1 MDTRKFTGK
10 LSAIAI
16 SILLAS
22 CGGGGGYYDK
32 NDNGNSNGNG
42 NGGTTVEAVNITT
55 ITLYDLNNTTTNS
68 VTAAGATAK
77 VKVTDQAGKGISGAI
92 VTFSGEGVIFGT
104 TNGAVLTN
112 ADGEA
117 SISIKPQDINTTGAY
132 QISATANY
140 NGTSATTSPYSFT
153 LQAANI
159 ILFGMVAATAD
170 LESGASTNITLKTQD
185 ANTKVNQNNVTVN
198 FSASCGT
205 FEPAIVAS
213 SNQGDVTTS
222 YKAIGTDGKLC
233 EGKHTIR
240 ASGSNIPESRVE
252 VNIAAIEAN
261 SLVYTTTNAVN
272 LGIKNS
278 GSAASGQIEFT
289 LYANGT
295 PAANKDVNIELVRA
309 PEDLSFISLGNR
321 TIKTV
326 KSDPN
331 GKVVV
336 TLYPG
341 DKPGPVE
348 IKATLVSNNTVS
360 ALSKNVA
367 VSTGRVT
374 QNGLSLS
381 ASKNSL
387 QDDKDGDTASITA
400 SMADRNG
407 NPVPD
412 GTTISFVAE
421 GGSITPN
428 CSTTKGICSVT
439 LRTQNPRPLDNRVS
453 VLAYV
458 EGDKSFI
465 DIDGDNVYTENVDT
479 LNNNIG
485 DFFRDDNEDNLYNAS
500 LGEFIYKRS
509 AGKLACALSS
519 IGQPNIADTCD
530 NKLDAVLRKQMLFAF
545 ASDTPTFF
553 GVSGVDQSM
562 SKISNFTNFSFKV
575 FGNSARQIPMPSGTT
590 VSVSAKDNSEFKPVA
605 QLISVAGVNGVPD
618 TKNIVVSNAEPNTT
632 IQVKLNDSYYFVN
645 IAGNGTGTLTGQSKD
660 LTGSPAVEYTNTS
673 CEAEIISGN
682 LEVPGI
688 MSLFTPASFKDVS
701 ADVAYS
707 VKMKG
712 CAVSDDIKI
721 VITAPNKVTTRT
733 ITL

>member
-1 MDTRKFTGK
+1 MGILRLSKIMDTRKLTGK

-22 CGGGGGYYDK
+22 CGGGGGGYYDK
-32 NDNGNSNGNG
+32 NDNGTGNG
-42 NGGTTVEAVNITT
+42 NGGTTVEAVNITN
-55 ITLYDLNNTTTNS
+55 IALYDVNNAVTNS
-68 VTAAGATAK
+68 ITAAGVTAK
-77 VKVTDQAGKGISGAI
+77 VKVTDKTGKGISGAV
-92 VTFSGEGVIFGT
+92 VTFSGEGVVFGT
-104 TNGAVLTN
+104 TNAAVLTN

-117 SISIKPQDINTTGAY
+117 SISIKPQDLNTTGAY

-140 NGTSATTSPYSFT
+140 NGTSATTSPYNFS

-159 ILFGMVAATAD
+159 VLVGMVAATTD

-240 ASGSNIPESRVE
+240 ASGSNIPESKVE
-252 VNIAAIEAN
+252 VNIAATEAN

-321 TIKTV
+321 AIKTV

-374 QNGLSLS
+374 QDGFSLS
-381 ASKNSL
+381 VSKNAL
-387 QDDKDGDTASITA
+387 QSKVDGDSATINV
-400 SMADRNG
+400 MLRDRTG
-407 NPVPD
+407 NPVPN
-412 GTTISFVAE
+412 GTVVSFVSE
-421 GGSITPN
+421 GGVVTPN
-428 CSTTKGICSVT
+428 CSTTDGRCSVT
-439 LRTQNPRPLDNRVS
+439 LSVQDPRPLDNRVT

-458 EGDKSFI
+458 EGDKQYI
-465 DIDGDNVYTENVDT
+465 DKNGNNLYDEGEPFAKLVNDSTGKLVEENT
-479 LNNNIG
+479 NIG
-485 DFFRDDNEDNLYNAS
+485 DFFRDDNENNQYDANF
-500 LGEFIYKRS
+500 GEYIYKRS
-509 AGKLACALSS
+509 FGNSLCGLST
-519 IGQPNIADTCD
+519 IDQPNIAGTC
-530 NKLDAVLRKQMLFAF
+530 NSGLSAVLRQQLLFAF
-545 ASDTPTFF
+545 SENTAT
-553 GVSGVDQSM
+553 
-562 SKISNFTNFSFKV
+562 FTNVTASGSLLSFNLY
-575 FGNSARQIPMPSGTT
+575 GNSMQSVPMPTGST
-590 VSVSAKDNSEFKPVA
+590 VSVTPEDNTKDNNLSCSAELVQGSSPVA
-605 QLISVAGVNGVPD
+605 SVFNLLTPTTFKNSTQAFYGYRLKECAVGDMFKVSVAAPD
-618 TKNIVVSNAEPNTT
+618 GKVST
-632 IQVKLNDSYYFVN
+632 IF
-645 IAGNGTGTLTGQSKD
+645 
-660 LTGSPAVEYTNTS
+660 
-673 CEAEIISGN
+673 
-682 LEVPGI
+682 
-688 MSLFTPASFKDVS
+688 
-701 ADVAYS
+701 VAY
-707 VKMKG
+707 K
-712 CAVSDDIKI
+712 
-721 VITAPNKVTTRT
+721 
-733 ITL
+733 

>member
-1 MDTRKFTGK
+1 MDTRKLTGK

-22 CGGGGGYYDK
+22 CGGGGGGYYDK
-32 NDNGNSNGNG
+32 NNNGTDNG
-42 NGGTTVEAVNITT
+42 NGGTTVQAVNITN
-55 ITLYDLNNTTTNS
+55 IALYDVNNS
-68 VTAAGATAK
+68 VTNSITAAGVTAK
-77 VKVTDQAGKGISGAI
+77 VKVTDKAGKGISGAV
-92 VTFSGEGVIFGT
+92 VTFSGEGVVFGT
-104 TNGAVLTN
+104 TNAAVLTN

-117 SISIKPQDINTTGAY
+117 SISIKPQDLNTTGAY

-140 NGTSATTSPYSFT
+140 NGTSATTSPYNFS

-159 ILFGMVAATAD
+159 VLVGMVAATTN

-233 EGKHTIR
+233 EGKQTIR
-240 ASGSNIPESRVE
+240 ASGSNIPESKLE
-252 VNIAAIEAN
+252 VSIAATEAN

-321 TIKTV
+321 AIKTV

-348 IKATLVSNNTVS
+348 IKATLVSNNAVS
-360 ALSKNVA
+360 ALSKNIA

-381 ASKNSL
+381 VSKNSL
-387 QDDKDGDTASITA
+387 QNAIDGDSATITA
-400 SMADRNG
+400 RMVDRTG

-412 GTTISFVAE
+412 GTVISFVSE
-421 GGSITPN
+421 GGKVEPN
-428 CSTTKGICSVT
+428 CSSVKGECSVV
-439 LRTQNPRPLDNRVS
+439 LSTQNPRPLNNNTAVLDNRVT

-458 EGDKSFI
+458 EGDKSFT
-465 DIDGDNVYTENVDT
+465 DTDGDNLYTKGVDK
-479 LNNNIG
+479 LLSNIG
-485 DFFRDDNEDNLYNAS
+485 SFFRDDNENNQYDNDYGIGEFLYNRAVI
-500 LGEFIYKRS
+500 GNKAI
-509 AGKLACALSS
+509 CAPST
-519 IGQPNIADTCD
+519 IKQPNIADTCD
-530 NKLDAVLRKQMLFAF
+530 ENLDTVIRQQLLFAF
-545 ASDTPTFF
+545 AESTATYTNVNVSGGLLSFRLYGNSMQSVPMPTGTSVSVTAEDNTKNNDLSCSAELLQGSSPVANVFDLMTPTTFKNTTQVLY
-553 GVSGVDQSM
+553 GYRLKECAVGD
-562 SKISNFTNFSFKV
+562 TFKV
-575 FGNSARQIPMPSGTT
+575 
-590 VSVSAKDNSEFKPVA
+590 
-605 QLISVAGVNGVPD
+605 SVAAPD
-618 TKNIVVSNAEPNTT
+618 GKVST
-632 IQVKLNDSYYFVN
+632 I
-645 IAGNGTGTLTGQSKD
+645 I
-660 LTGSPAVEYTNTS
+660 
-673 CEAEIISGN
+673 
-682 LEVPGI
+682 
-688 MSLFTPASFKDVS
+688 
-701 ADVAYS
+701 VAYQ
-707 VKMKG
+707 
-712 CAVSDDIKI
+712 
-721 VITAPNKVTTRT
+721 
-733 ITL
+733 

>member
-1 MDTRKFTGK
+1 MGILRLSKIMDTRKLTGK

-22 CGGGGGYYDK
+22 CGGGGGGYYDK
-32 NDNGNSNGNG
+32 NDNGTGNG
-42 NGGTTVEAVNITT
+42 NGGTTVEAVNITN
-55 ITLYDLNNTTTNS
+55 IALYDINNAITNS
-68 VTAAGATAK
+68 ITATGVTAK
-77 VKVTDQAGKGISGAI
+77 VKVTDKAGNAISGAI
-92 VTFSGEGVIFGT
+92 VTFSGTGVVFGT

-117 SISIKPQDINTTGAY
+117 SISVKPESLNINGAY
-132 QISATANY
+132 QISATTEY
-140 NGTSATTSPYSFT
+140 NGTSAASQAKSFT

-159 ILFGMVAATAD
+159 VLVGMAAATTD

-213 SNQGDVTTS
+213 SNQGDITTS

-233 EGKHTIR
+233 EGKQTIR
-240 ASGSNIPESRVE
+240 ASGSNIPESKVE
-252 VNIAAIEAN
+252 VNIAATEAN

-321 TIKTV
+321 AIKTV

-341 DKPGPVE
+341 NKPGPVE

-360 ALSKNVA
+360 ALSKNIA

-381 ASKNSL
+381 VSKNSL
-387 QDDKDGDTASITA
+387 QNAIDGDAATITA
-400 SMADRNG
+400 RMVDRTG

-412 GTTISFVAE
+412 GTVISFVSE
-421 GGSITPN
+421 GGKVEPN
-428 CSTTKGICSVT
+428 CSSVKGECSVV
-439 LRTQNPRPLDNRVS
+439 LSTQNPRPLNNNIAVLDNRVT

-458 EGDKSFI
+458 EGDKSFT
-465 DIDGDNVYTENVDT
+465 DTDGDNLYTKGTDK
-479 LNNNIG
+479 LLSNIG
-485 DFFRDDNEDNLYNAS
+485 SFFRDDNENNQYDNDYGIGEFLYNRAVV
-500 LGEFIYKRS
+500 GNKAI
-509 AGKLACALSS
+509 CAPST
-519 IGQPNIADTCD
+519 IKQPNIADSCD
-530 NKLDAVLRKQMLFAF
+530 ENLDTVIRQQLLFAF
-545 ASDTPTFF
+545 AENTATYTNVNVSSGLLSFRLYGNSMQSVPMPTGTSVSVTAEDNTKNNDLSCSAELLQGSSPVANVFDLMTPTTFKNSTQVLY
-553 GVSGVDQSM
+553 GYRLKECAVGD
-562 SKISNFTNFSFKV
+562 TFKV
-575 FGNSARQIPMPSGTT
+575 
-590 VSVSAKDNSEFKPVA
+590 
-605 QLISVAGVNGVPD
+605 SVAAPD
-618 TKNIVVSNAEPNTT
+618 GKVST
-632 IQVKLNDSYYFVN
+632 I
-645 IAGNGTGTLTGQSKD
+645 I
-660 LTGSPAVEYTNTS
+660 
-673 CEAEIISGN
+673 
-682 LEVPGI
+682 
-688 MSLFTPASFKDVS
+688 
-701 ADVAYS
+701 VAYQ
-707 VKMKG
+707 
-712 CAVSDDIKI
+712 
-721 VITAPNKVTTRT
+721 
-733 ITL
+733 